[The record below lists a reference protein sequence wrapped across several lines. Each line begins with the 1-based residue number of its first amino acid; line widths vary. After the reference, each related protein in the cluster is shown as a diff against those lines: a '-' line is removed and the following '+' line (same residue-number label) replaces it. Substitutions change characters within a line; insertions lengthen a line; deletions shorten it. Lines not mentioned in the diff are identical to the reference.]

1 MGSKYILQI
10 DLVGIGDV
18 QIFGL
23 GNSVDSATIY

>member
-23 GNSVDSATIY
+23 GNWVDSATIY